1 MTKPLILVTGATGKT
16 GAPVVEQM
24 LERGYKV
31 RALVHRL
38 DERSARLAGL
48 GAEIVPGDILDL
60 QTVRAVMKG
69 VGRVYFCF
77 TPHSEHLP
85 MATANIAIA
94 GRDEGIEALVNM
106 SQISAR
112 EQADSPLAFQHWQA
126 EQILDWAGIGA
137 SHIRPTFFAED
148 LYLFTGKSIPEEGK
162 ITLPFGTGR
171 HAPVAAADIAAAV
184 CGILDDPGPHVGQR
198 YVITGPKDM
207 TVVQMAEVLSDE
219 LGKPITY
226 VDLPV
231 EQWRTAL
238 VERAGMPEFLATHL
252 AAVALDH
259 QNGIFSA
266 QTDIVE
272 RIGGRAPQ
280 SLASFVR
287 EHIHAFTGQP
297 AGARPASAPQS
308 TGADAAI

>member
-24 LERGYKV
+24 LDRGYNV

-48 GAEIVPGDILDL
+48 GAEIEPGDILDL
-60 QTVRAVMKG
+60 QTVRAVMQG

-77 TPHSEHLP
+77 TPHSEHLLK
-85 MATANIAIA
+85 ATANIAIA

-162 ITLPFGTGR
+162 IYLPFGTGK
-171 HAPVAAADIAAAV
+171 HAPVAAADIAAVV
-184 CGILDDPGPHVGQR
+184 CGILDDPEPHVGQR
-198 YVITGPKDM
+198 YVVTGPKDM
-207 TVVQMAEVLSDE
+207 NVTEMADVLSDE
-219 LGKPITY
+219 LASPVTY

-259 QNGIFSA
+259 QDGVFSA

-280 SLASFVR
+280 SLAEFIR
-287 EHIHAFTGQP
+287 THISEFSRG
-297 AGARPASAPQS
+297 RASAR
-308 TGADAAI
+308 AA

>member
-31 RALVHRL
+31 RAFVHRL
-38 DERSARLAGL
+38 DERSARLARL

-60 QTVRAVMKG
+60 KAVRAAMTG

-77 TPHSEHLP
+77 TPRSEHLP
-85 MATANIAIA
+85 EATANIAIA
-94 GRDEGIEALVNM
+94 ARDAGIEALVNM

-126 EQILDWAGIGA
+126 EQVLDWADIGA

-148 LYLFTGKSIPEEGK
+148 LYIFTGQSIPEEGK
-162 ITLPFGTGR
+162 IYLPFGTGK
-171 HAPVAAADIAAAV
+171 HAPVAAADIASVV
-184 CGILDDPGPHVGQR
+184 CGILDDPKPHVGQR
-198 YVITGPKDM
+198 YVLTGPKDM
-207 TVVQMAEVLSDE
+207 SVAEMAEVLSDE
-219 LGKPITY
+219 LGKPVDY

-231 EQWRTAL
+231 EQWRTVL

-252 AAVALDH
+252 AAVAIDH

-266 QTDIVE
+266 ETDIVE
-272 RIGGRAPQ
+272 RIGRRKPQ
-280 SLASFVR
+280 SVADFVR
-287 EHIHAFTGQP
+287 EHIHAFTGEP
-297 AGARPASAPQS
+297 VGARPAPAPQ
-308 TGADAAI
+308 GAGAEV